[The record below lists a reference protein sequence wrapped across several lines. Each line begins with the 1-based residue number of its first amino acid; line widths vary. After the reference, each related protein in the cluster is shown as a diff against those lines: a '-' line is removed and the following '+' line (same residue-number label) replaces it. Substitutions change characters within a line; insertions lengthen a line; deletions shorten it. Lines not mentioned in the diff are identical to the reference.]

1 MRKIIFV
8 IVCSILLTAG
18 FFSMDVHAGQT
29 DDATDT
35 DGNDSTVN
43 VIGWF
48 SKNDTLEYWISQGR
62 WKING
67 KDTVK
72 TTGVASKVR
81 LVVTDSTA
89 TGYKMDYT
97 FLEFL
102 GDSVAESSLGDFQ
115 NRLVEKL
122 GKKVVGTTIQFE
134 TDEYGTITKY
144 NNLGQIKKQAKSLFK
159 DAMKEFLEMPEVK
172 GLKDMG
178 LDLKDYVKGVDTDQL
193 VDGYLEELKLLFLC
207 HGLTYDIGESNSHE
221 DATET
226 SYENHTYTTV
236 STDDENGTYSIS
248 TEVVNI
254 VPQSDIKALVGGIVG
269 ELKDKSIAENFE
281 KEFDK
286 QVRIDATISSY
297 FSSDYMPDGW
307 PYRVVKQET
316 TMIGDS
322 GKAAQTYIYLDYLSV
337 HNN

>member
-8 IVCSILLTAG
+8 IVCSVLLTAG

-29 DDATDT
+29 DAATD
-35 DGNDSTVN
+35 DNDSTIN

-67 KDTVK
+67 QDTVK

-89 TGYKMDYT
+89 AGYKMDYT

-102 GDSVAESSLGDFQ
+102 GDSVAESSFGDFQ

-178 LDLKDYVKGVDTDQL
+178 LDLNDYVKGVDTDQL

-207 HGLTYDIGESNSHE
+207 HGLTYDLGESNSHE

-226 SYENHTYTTV
+226 AYENHTYTTV

-269 ELKDKSIAENFE
+269 EFNDKSIAENFE

-322 GKAAQTYIYLDYLSV
+322 GKVAQTYIYLDYLSV